1 MFVDTNDYLS
11 VIDVRSLGVLESEI
25 TDLRSQS
32 EQRAIELISSYLR
45 NRYDV
50 NVIFAATGDQRNS
63 AVVSWVV
70 DISLYNMTSRVP
82 GRMSGDLRKERYDN
96 VVSELR
102 AIAKGEI
109 TRGLP
114 VLNADPGNPIKFGS
128 QKQYNNRW

>member
-11 VIDVRSLGVLESEI
+11 VIDARSLQVLESEI

-109 TRGLP
+109 TPGLT

>member
-109 TRGLP
+109 TPGLP